1 MTKPLLLGA
10 AVCQVAPLLPG
21 SFLRTCSSRLGTGP
35 PAMGAAEAGSDS
47 RRSLEPAAQRR
58 AGPLAEW
65 TRRPVHG
72 PDSEGDQ
79 PQGGYS
85 AAPAPSWVLS
95 AGSPGGQGE
104 GARPPQGGTHGRG
117 RQVTCGQDTLTGL
130 ALGTGTRV
138 LNAAISIPNSNPT
151 PRPPFKGKP
160 TNTTV
165 GFEPLIEI
173 KKMNSKRTEGCKRS
187 AKGDPAAAPERRVR
201 VPLDTPTNSGHFG
214 SCICCE
220 VLAKSPQIH
229 IFWLCYF

>member
-1 MTKPLLLGA
+1 MHPFSPVPSCA
-10 AVCQVAPLLPG
+10 HARPG
-21 SFLRTCSSRLGTGP
+21 SALGPRRWEPLRPVLTHAVASSRLPSAGP
-35 PAMGAAEAGSDS
+35 GLWQSGLADLCTDQTQKATS
-47 RRSLEPAAQRR
+47 RRVD
-58 AGPLAEW
+58 
-65 TRRPVHG
+65 TR
-72 PDSEGDQ
+72 
-79 PQGGYS
+79 

-104 GARPPQGGTHGRG
+104 GARPPQGGTHERG

-138 LNAAISIPNSNPT
+138 LNAAISIPNSNPM

-173 KKMNSKRTEGCKRS
+173 KKMNSKRTECCKRS